1 MKTKSYIY
9 QFLVFSIILAIIVS
23 IILVNDQLRAYIDL
37 IIYSYLGFGVLSFL
51 TFYISTIIEKTGNN
65 GALLQLT
72 FSNMIM
78 KLMFTAV
85 LLYIYY
91 NVKNPVSG
99 LFIIP
104 FITVYIGFTIFE
116 TYFINS
122 QAK

>member
-65 GALLQLT
+65 GSLLQLT